1 MKKSSINPPTL
12 GFLDHLNRPL
22 FSHFMY
28 SMHSVWNKVR
38 MINDYLKRVILW
50 DVL

>member
-1 MKKSSINPPTL
+1 MKKSSINYPTL
-12 GFLDHLNRPL
+12 GFPDHLNRPL

-28 SMHSVWNKVR
+28 MHSVWNKVR
-38 MINDYLKRVILW
+38 MINDYLKRIILW